1 MTGPPGSGKTL
12 LARAMPSILPPMTVP
27 EALEVTKIYSSGFY
41 CLLPVVVSIFHR

>member
-27 EALEVTKIYSSGFY
+27 EALEVTKIYRFRWEPSMA
-41 CLLPVVVSIFHR
+41 C